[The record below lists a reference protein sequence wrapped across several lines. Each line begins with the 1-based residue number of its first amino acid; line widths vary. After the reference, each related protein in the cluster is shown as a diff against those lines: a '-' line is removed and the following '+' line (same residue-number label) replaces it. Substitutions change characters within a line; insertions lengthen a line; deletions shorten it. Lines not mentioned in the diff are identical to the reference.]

1 MDCLDWE
8 FWGVKMKT
16 LVLVLLLAS
25 CAQAQ
30 VIPGLGAG
38 GDVLTGMI
46 GGKLFGGM
54 KQSRIKISGTAADLF
69 ANSMGGGQGGG
80 HIVIAYPPMMGG
92 QPMQPQQPQLQ
103 PIFVS
108 PQQYQAY
115 VMWQWQMSQQQ
126 TGW

>member
-1 MDCLDWE
+1 
-8 FWGVKMKT
+8 MKT

-80 HIVIAYPPMMGG
+80 HIVIAYPPMMGA
-92 QPMQPQQPQLQ
+92 QPQPQQQLQ

-115 VMWQWQMSQQQ
+115 VMWQWQISQQQ
-126 TGW
+126 IGW